1 MKLSGLRKL
10 VYWKKKKKHVF
21 TAVGELA
28 GSACV
33 TTTHQIVV
41 TELKWLLPVCVCVY
55 VCVCV
60 CVDVNTSGA
69 PDLHRAAELTGWD
82 TAGGGVSLPACG
94 NKNCSWR

>member
-41 TELKWLLPVCVCVY
+41 TELK
-55 VCVCV
+55 
-60 CVDVNTSGA
+60 
-69 PDLHRAAELTGWD
+69 
-82 TAGGGVSLPACG
+82 
-94 NKNCSWR
+94 